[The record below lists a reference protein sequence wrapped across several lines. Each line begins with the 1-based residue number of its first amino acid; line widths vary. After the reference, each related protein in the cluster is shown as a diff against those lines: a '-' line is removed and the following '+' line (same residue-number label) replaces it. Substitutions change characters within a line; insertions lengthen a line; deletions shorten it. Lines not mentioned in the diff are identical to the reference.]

1 MAPVTEFVQLPINPD
16 AAPEAVASAIQ
27 ANIATLLAQ
36 PGCQR
41 VRSSRVHED
50 TSKLRLFADWESL
63 DAHRAFASN
72 AAVYGPF
79 QQRMGPIID
88 TSSFGPANPRRPPY
102 HVAFKAWPPVALNGG
117 DKGGSPVAEVLLM
130 YFPSDIS
137 ESTMSSHE
145 ATTNDFL
152 GKLGKAATGMT
163 GEIALGWTVE
173 KDVLFKGEPSRVLVA
188 VVGWTSVDAH
198 LKTRDTEEFK
208 QLIPMIRGLES
219 LKGMEL
225 CHVSNTTFESSN

>member
-16 AAPEAVASAIQ
+16 LAPEAIASAIQ

-50 TSKLRLFADWESL
+50 SSKLRLFADWDSL
-63 DAHRAFASN
+63 EAHRAFAAN
-72 AAVYGPF
+72 ASVYGPF

-88 TSSFGPANPRRPPY
+88 TSAFGPSNPRRPPY
-102 HVAFKAWPPVALNGG
+102 HVAFATFPPSVLNG
-117 DKGGSPVAEVLLM
+117 DKGSSPVAELLFM
-130 YFPSDIS
+130 YFPPDVSDAV
-137 ESTMSSHE
+137 MAGHE
-145 ATTNDFL
+145 GTARDFL
-152 GKLGKAATGMT
+152 GKLGATAKGMT
-163 GEIALGWTVE
+163 GEVALGWTVE

-188 VVGWTSVDAH
+188 AIGWTSVDAH
-198 LKTRDTEEFK
+198 MKARDTEEFK
-208 QLIPMIRGLES
+208 QLIPMIRNLES

-225 CHVSNTTFESSN
+225 CHVSNTTFESSK